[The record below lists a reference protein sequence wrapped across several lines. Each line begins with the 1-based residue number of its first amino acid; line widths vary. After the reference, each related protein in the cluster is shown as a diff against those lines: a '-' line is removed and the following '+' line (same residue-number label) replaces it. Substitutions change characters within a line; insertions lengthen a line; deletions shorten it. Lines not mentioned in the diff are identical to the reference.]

1 MISRV
6 SLLAQRQIETYAWLL
21 PQLQEE
27 GVDLNAIPGI
37 LDQTLRHAHACRGA
51 SFIEAAERL
60 NTWIRANDYV
70 ALHAHLTN
78 PADENEPLRVIS
90 AEAGW
95 LVPVF
100 CVGGT
105 GGFCVV
111 GTGVAGA
118 G

>member
-1 MISRV
+1 MK
-6 SLLAQRQIETYAWLL
+6 SLVPKLWAGGLGPPR
-21 PQLQEE
+21 
-27 GVDLNAIPGI
+27 
-37 LDQTLRHAHACRGA
+37 
-51 SFIEAAERL
+51 
-60 NTWIRANDYV
+60 
-70 ALHAHLTN
+70 
-78 PADENEPLRVIS
+78 